1 MNTRNNKL
9 FITGFVAPCV
19 IVLLGIYFYPVMRTF
34 VMSFFKAGG
43 VTADMA
49 DWQWRGLA
57 NYERLI
63 LSPDFQ
69 KSLWNMARLFIYGGV
84 LLTVF
89 AIIFGVLLS
98 AKADLPGR
106 NFFRTILYM
115 PNLMSAIA
123 IGNAFTYYVF
133 QNEFGLLVS
142 VEKFIVETDVNIV
155 NWLFG
160 DNPLH
165 ELMIKDGNTIK
176 WMTGDT
182 KFYSMMFAVLFC
194 SVGYHML
201 IYISGIEGIP
211 DDLYEAAVLDGA
223 GPLKKFFYITL
234 PLMKGTIRTSITFW
248 SISALQMF
256 AWNQVFSPLGAESS
270 TISPIVYMYEVLF
283 GSALSQVESDAGLGA
298 AVGILTALLVQVIYN
313 LMNWLL
319 RSNDL
324 EY

>member
-1 MNTRNNKL
+1 MNTRNNKG
-9 FITGFVAPCV
+9 FIASFVAPCV
-19 IVLLGIYFYPVMRTF
+19 IVLLAIYFYPVLRTF

-43 VTADMA
+43 VTAKMA
-49 DWQWRGLA
+49 DWEWRGLA
-57 NYERLI
+57 NYERLL
-63 LSPDFQ
+63 LSKDFV
-69 KSLWNMARLFIYGGV
+69 KSLWNMTKLFVYGGA

-89 AIIFGVLLS
+89 AILFGVMLS
-98 AKADLPGR
+98 AKAELPGR

-133 QNEFGLLVS
+133 QNEFGLLVTI
-142 VEKFIVETDVNIV
+142 EK
-155 NWLFG
+155 WFG
-160 DNPLH
+160 AA
-165 ELMIKDGNTIK
+165 EGETIK

-223 GPLKKFFYITL
+223 GPFKKFFYITL

-248 SISALQMF
+248 SIAALQMF

-298 AVGILTALLVQVIYN
+298 AVGILTALLVQVVYN
-313 LMNWLL
+313 SMNWLL